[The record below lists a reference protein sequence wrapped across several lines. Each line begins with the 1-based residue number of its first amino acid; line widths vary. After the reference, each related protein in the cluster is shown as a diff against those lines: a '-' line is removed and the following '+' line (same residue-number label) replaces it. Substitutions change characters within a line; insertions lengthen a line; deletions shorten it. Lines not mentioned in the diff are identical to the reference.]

1 MMNPMNAPNI
11 ISLARLLSVPLIVSL
26 ILSHQLVLAFVFF
39 TLAGLSDALDGFL
52 ARVFKARTTLGAY
65 LDPLADKALL
75 VGAFAALGHAGLIEL
90 WVVVLVVFRDVLIV
104 GGILLLFLFK
114 ITFHMKPLMIS
125 KVNTVVQ
132 LSYILFVLGTG
143 AAFLNVPS
151 LSQYFG
157 YLVALTTVL
166 SGVSYVRLSL
176 AYFNKVDGA
185 LS

>member
-1 MMNPMNAPNI
+1 MIKPINIPNI

-26 ILSHQLVLAFVFF
+26 ILSYQLELALVFF

-65 LDPLADKALL
+65 LDPIADKALL

-90 WVVVLVVFRDVLIV
+90 WVVVLVIFRDVLII

-114 ITFHMKPLMIS
+114 LTFKMKPLMIS
-125 KVNTVVQ
+125 KVNTVTQ
-132 LSYILFVLGTG
+132 LSYILFILGNG
-143 AAFLNVPS
+143 AAFLSMPFLNH
-151 LSQYFG
+151 YFG

-176 AYFNKVDGA
+176 TYFNKMDSA